1 MALRVSVSVCIP
13 VCVFKMQSL
22 GKSEWLRGLVFTD
35 GSGGRVLGLCAPSE
49 SLGVGEMQFWR
60 VWDSRLAKP
69 NVSLEMSIVLTL
81 DSYSPSRRR

>member
-35 GSGGRVLGLCAPSE
+35 GSGGRVLGLCVLHQNPLELERCSF
-49 SLGVGEMQFWR
+49 GEYGIRGWQ
-60 VWDSRLAKP
+60 
-69 NVSLEMSIVLTL
+69 NQMSALKCQL
-81 DSYSPSRRR
+81 F